1 MHARF
6 NPARPEGGEL
16 TLDVVGPDG
25 KLSRLRTIAPPAEV
39 EVKTEPRY
47 KDQGREVEFGPGY
60 FWHPPELQ
68 HIDLIVRVRLEAG
81 STEDGV
87 LYALYQPSAIMPELR
102 LEHDSLKMLRET
114 LASAQSALLAQ
125 LPVPMSESARGVRI
139 ALDSER
145 IGRLIAEIDRQR
157 PLGPDGKHGDLH
169 TPTCGCER

>member
-1 MHARF
+1 MDVTF
-6 NPARPEGGEL
+6 NPARAAGGEL

-25 KLSRLRTIAPPAEV
+25 KLSRLRTVAPLAEA
-39 EVKTEPRY
+39 EITTEPTY
-47 KDQGREVEFGPGY
+47 KDEGGPVDFGPGY
-60 FWHPPELQ
+60 FWHPPELK
-68 HIDLIVRVRLEAG
+68 HIDLIVRVRVEAG

-102 LEHDSLKMLRET
+102 LQEDSLKMLRET
-114 LASAQSALLAQ
+114 LCAVQTGAAGNRRQ
-125 LPVPMSESARGVRI
+125 EH
-139 ALDSER
+139 SER